1 MHAYGFNIT
10 VLRLVYS
17 HLKNRKQ
24 RTSEIGS
31 AYNVWEE
38 ILFGVPQGSTLGSL
52 PFNTFLCDSYYVMS
66 DTDFASYADDNATD
80 VSADT
85 IDEVIKTLETASVKL
100 FKWFADNQRK
110 ANQDKCN
117 LIFSKNENVSVHIG
131 PFEIKTINCKKL
143 LVTKVCSRLSFN
155 ELVDS
160 VVKKVSRKI
169 NALSRITPFI
179 NIRKICI
186 LMNSFLNSQ
195 FNFCPLAWMF
205 HVRSIN
211 NKINSLHERV
221 LCILYNDF
229 KLSFENLLEKD
240 GTISIHFKN
249 LQILY
254 TCNRNI

>member
-1 MHAYGFNIT
+1 MSFYQDTCVVLERATVHSNIWSITDLSKAFDCLSHEFRLTKVHAYGFNIT
-10 VLRLVYS
+10 MLRLVYS

-31 AYNVWEE
+31 VYNVWEE
-38 ILFGVPQGSTLGSL
+38 ILFGVPQRSTLGSL
-52 PFNTFLCDSYYVMS
+52 PFNTLLCDSFYVMS
-66 DTDFASYADDNATD
+66 DTDFASYADDNTTD

-131 PFEIKTINCKKL
+131 PFEIKAINCEKL
-143 LVTKVCSRLSFN
+143 SVTKVCSRLSFN

-160 VVKKVSRKI
+160 IVKKASRKI

-179 NIRKICI
+179 NIRKIMHSYELI
-186 LMNSFLNSQ
+186 PQL
-195 FNFCPLAWMF
+195 
-205 HVRSIN
+205 
-211 NKINSLHERV
+211 
-221 LCILYNDF
+221 
-229 KLSFENLLEKD
+229 
-240 GTISIHFKN
+240 TI
-249 LQILY
+249 
-254 TCNRNI
+254 